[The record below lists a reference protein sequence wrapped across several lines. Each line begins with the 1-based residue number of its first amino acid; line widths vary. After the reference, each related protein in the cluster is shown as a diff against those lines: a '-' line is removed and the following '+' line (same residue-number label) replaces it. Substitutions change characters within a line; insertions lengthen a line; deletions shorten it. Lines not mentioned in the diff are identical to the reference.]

1 MKLYK
6 EFSDEDGHKYLV
18 PRENYSAMLQALD
31 DLYDMVF
38 NEDEDSYYDQFETT
52 LDGYGAISFEGEE
65 YFIVLDKDIVK

>member
-31 DLYDMVF
+31 DLYDMLF
-38 NEDEDSYYDQFETT
+38 NEDEDTYYIEFDTVLESYD
-52 LDGYGAISFEGEE
+52 ARSFEGEE
-65 YFIVLDKDIVK
+65 YFILLDKDIVK

>member
-18 PRENYSAMLQALD
+18 PREKYSAMLQALD
-31 DLYDMVF
+31 DLYDMLF
-38 NEDEDSYYDQFETT
+38 NEDEDTYYDQFETT

-65 YFIVLDKDIVK
+65 YFIDLDKDIVK